1 MSRVKADRAETYGS
15 EPKRADDPARLRN
28 GRGKL
33 TYGSMYPRIHR

>member
-28 GRGKL
+28 GGE
-33 TYGSMYPRIHR
+33 S